1 MYWALDKD
9 LYGKNA
15 PGIVAIKIGL
25 LDGRITKDDRPS
37 ITAYARRIR
46 RLSDSEI
53 ASRHTV

>member
-1 MYWALDKD
+1 MYWALDKNR
-9 LYGKNA
+9 YGANV

-25 LDGRITKDDRPS
+25 FDGSITKDDSPS
-37 ITAYARRIR
+37 ITAYARSIR